1 MRKVLILYLEN
12 ETKSILKNISP
23 TLNFEANYF
32 LMWWNPHSVT
42 TFYHV
47 LGSYKLESY
56 ILLWGW

>member
-32 LMWWNPHSVT
+32 LM
-42 TFYHV
+42 
-47 LGSYKLESY
+47 
-56 ILLWGW
+56 